1 MLCSWWNPSWNTR
14 PHHDI
19 SIHNPPPGSP
29 FPPTPSF
36 NSVKLQFVS
45 IAKTQ
50 NLLSEPNAQL
60 MNPLIKSTC
69 QHVFIVM
76 QLCNAGCKSQSTV
89 KAQVSPVEHHN
100 SKLITLVAN
109 DVRGHI

>member
-19 SIHNPPPGSP
+19 SIHKPPPGSP

-76 QLCNAGCKSQSTV
+76 QVAKV
-89 KAQVSPVEHHN
+89 KAQLKYRCHWLNTTTQTDH
-100 SKLITLVAN
+100 TC
-109 DVRGHI
+109 GQ